1 MSISIYILAGI
12 AMIIA
17 KGRQVHRL
25 LRSRSYNWKS
35 AGLIFLAWSAMT
47 LPFVLLPCDE
57 VACEWSPKLGW
68 WADLLHQVS
77 PFDRLDAGTTVT
89 VVLITYMVLTIY
101 FLGHCLGWMLYGT
114 KRLLRFAV

>member
-1 MSISIYILAGI
+1 MQISIYILAAI
-12 AMIIA
+12 VVIIA

-35 AGLIFLAWSAMT
+35 AGFIFLAWPAMT
-47 LPFVLLPCDE
+47 LPFVLSPCDE
-57 VACEWSPKLGW
+57 AACESNLNVGW
-68 WADLLHQVS
+68 WADLLHHVS

-89 VVLITYMVLTIY
+89 VVLLAYMVLTIY

>member
-1 MSISIYILAGI
+1 
-12 AMIIA
+12 MIIA

-25 LRSRSYNWKS
+25 LRSRSYSWKS
-35 AGLIFLAWSAMT
+35 AGFIFLAWSAMT
-47 LPFVLLPCDE
+47 LPFIVSACDE
-57 VACEWSPKLGW
+57 VACEWSPNVGW
-68 WADLLHQVS
+68 WADLLHQLS
-77 PFDRLDAGTTVT
+77 PFDSLGAGTTVT